1 MTYLKK
7 KIIFLLCFG
16 LISVMG
22 LAQEFDRDIEQVKF
36 VPKGQ
41 WLFGGAFSYSQTSSE
56 DYKFLVLNNISGSN
70 YTFKVSPYFG
80 YFIKDN
86 LCLGGRFAYKRS
98 MLRLD
103 QVDFDLGEDL
113 DINLNIKDYYTLN
126 QVYSAAVIMR
136 NYISLG
142 KSKRFGIFN
151 EVRLGAGGGQG
162 KVISGKGESLTGTF
176 QQILELE
183 LGVTPGLLVFITNN
197 VAIEASVN
205 VLGFSYSRYKQ
216 TTDQIYTG
224 ILERSSVNFKVD
236 IFSINIGVSY
246 YIPYLNPL
254 RKRNRK

>member
-1 MTYLKK
+1 MGKVIGRGNSKK
-7 KIIFLLCFG
+7 FG
-16 LISVMG
+16 
-22 LAQEFDRDIEQVKF
+22 
-36 VPKGQ
+36 
-41 WLFGGAFSYSQTSSE
+41 
-56 DYKFLVLNNISGSN
+56 
-70 YTFKVSPYFG
+70 
-80 YFIKDN
+80 
-86 LCLGGRFAYKRS
+86 
-98 MLRLD
+98 
-103 QVDFDLGEDL
+103 
-113 DINLNIKDYYTLN
+113 
-126 QVYSAAVIMR
+126 
-136 NYISLG
+136 SL
-142 KSKRFGIFN
+142 N

-162 KVISGKGESLTGTF
+162 KVISGKGETLTGTF

-183 LGVTPGLLVFITNN
+183 LGVTPGLLAFITNN